1 MAGKA
6 AEGCVGGLLNGCTIL
21 SVGYSEQCVRRGG
34 RARGCQVEEQLYPK
48 GSREPWKVVE
58 QREEWAEFQ
67 TLSRYEE
74 G

>member
-1 MAGKA
+1 MDAK
-6 AEGCVGGLLNGCTIL
+6 
-21 SVGYSEQCVRRGG
+21 SRSR
-34 RARGCQVEEQLYPK
+34 LYPK